1 MTSTKNNFEFLVE
14 YITTKVVE
22 MLIKDRKIGLE
33 EALLLFHNSETFEKL
48 CDRKTDMYI
57 ESPGYLYEIF
67 QEELRRGTIRGVW
80 TSNWFRNVEKI
91 FFIQFV
97 CCINFISLY
106 IQKFDYLCKILLRR
120 ILGL

>member
-33 EALLLFHNSETFEKL
+33 EALLMFHNSETFEKL

-57 ESPGYLYEIF
+57 ESPGYIYEIF
-67 QEELRRGTIRGVW
+67 QEELRRGTIRGV
-80 TSNWFRNVEKI
+80 RE
-91 FFIQFV
+91 
-97 CCINFISLY
+97 
-106 IQKFDYLCKILLRR
+106 
-120 ILGL
+120 

>member
-67 QEELRRGTIRGVW
+67 QEELRRGTIRGV
-80 TSNWFRNVEKI
+80 
-91 FFIQFV
+91 
-97 CCINFISLY
+97 
-106 IQKFDYLCKILLRR
+106 
-120 ILGL
+120 